1 MEVDSTMKLTLT
13 LGVEYILKEIK
24 RLIGNKISKK
34 RFIE

>member
-13 LGVEYILKEIK
+13 LGVEYIPKEIK